1 MYVDFYHK
9 CTLEGQRKR
18 LGWAAVYDHTQADP
32 QVLCN
37 SVRRTTVSQWSTDQR
52 HPRQRHTADQYLRCF
67 PGNNVGPVSPRG
79 MWFPAP
85 SRTPR
90 RAQAFM
96 PAPLLASFFTSANYF
111 YLLESQLSYLE
122 GGKPCFHKALVRL
135 NEISVSG
142 S

>member
-1 MYVDFYHK
+1 MWTSITSAHWKGKERGLDGLQFMTTHK
-9 CTLEGQRKR
+9 QTHRFC
-18 LGWAAVYDHTQADP
+18 A
-32 QVLCN
+32 N

-96 PAPLLASFFTSANYF
+96 PAPLLASFFTSGNYF